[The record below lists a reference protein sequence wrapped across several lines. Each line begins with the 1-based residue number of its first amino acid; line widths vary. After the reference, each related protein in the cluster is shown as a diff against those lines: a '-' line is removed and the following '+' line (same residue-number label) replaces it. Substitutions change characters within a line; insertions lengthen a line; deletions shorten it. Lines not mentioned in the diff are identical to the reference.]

1 MYVIVIHLGQL
12 QFYNPFNWLWLDGFK
27 NSDGNFSM
35 SGILIN
41 EFFLNIV
48 VDHRHRPLNTYYQ
61 DNCLVSSWYT
71 KLDMLYSHPF
81 PCDERRSII
90 CRKIFNVNP
99 NCRGGFNFVKKN
111 TLDWLLDPSLKAN
124 KTRAIKYKKTA
135 LEDMMFRLNQTEAYT
150 TLFSILWYSNFP
162 CFEIKGVT
170 SEIDGERAIL
180 RSCKW
185 KGVSIPCSA
194 IFTTFPTDRGMCCSF
209 NIQAADSIFLSG
221 TFTKQL
227 KKMQVND
234 KNYSVI
240 ESKLP
245 VQYKMNNEPKTS
257 SGRNKGL
264 VLILDAHSNLF
275 APGSVDTNFN
285 GFMGL
290 ISTSSSFPLMIQQ
303 GFEIRAGQNNI
314 IALSSTQIHADE
326 NLRDIKPKDR
336 NCLFSDE
343 VSDIKIH
350 KQYSYFN
357 CIFECSLF
365 RALNHNNNSCI
376 PWFMPSVNQ
385 TITICDPWESEKF
398 LQDMVNDN
406 SESECNYCL
415 PDCSNTIYEPIVTTI
430 PFSNC
435 DFTNIGISPIC
446 NVNDDNLP
454 QPTKFSAQVISE
466 YLATRKGTVPT
477 FLNKYASNARPI
489 SNLDYFTQ
497 TEATYDAYTK
507 DIAMVEVY
515 FRTSTVIQLGS
526 QPMMTWVDYFSTVGG
541 LLGLVLGM
549 GIVSVVEIIWL
560 LVRLCSHKFNL
571 TQWIM

>member
-1 MYVIVIHLGQL
+1 M
-12 QFYNPFNWLWLDGFK
+12 WLDGFK
-27 NSDGNFSM
+27 NPDGNFSM
-35 SGILIN
+35 SGVLIDDS
-41 EFFLNIV
+41 FLNII
-48 VDHRHRPLNTYYQ
+48 VDYRHRTSDTYYI
-61 DNCLVSSWYT
+61 DNCLVARWYT
-71 KLDMLYSHPF
+71 DLDMIYSHPF
-81 PCDERRSII
+81 PCDQGRSII
-90 CRKIFNVNP
+90 CRKIFNINP
-99 NCRGGFNFVKKN
+99 NCKGGSNFVKKN

-135 LEDMMFRLNQTEAYT
+135 LEDMMFRLNQTEAYS

-185 KGVSIPCSA
+185 KGVSMPCSA
-194 IFTTFPTDRGMCCSF
+194 IFITFPTDRGMCCSF
-209 NIQAADSIFLSG
+209 NIQAADEIFLSG
-221 TFTKQL
+221 SFTKQL
-227 KKMQVND
+227 KAMQIFD
-234 KNYSVI
+234 KNSSVI
-240 ESKLP
+240 GSQIP
-245 VQYKMNNEPKTS
+245 TQYSLNNEPKTS
-257 SGRNKGL
+257 SGRNKGREL
-264 VLILDAHSNLF
+264 MLDAHSNLF

-290 ISTSSSFPLMIQQ
+290 ISPTSSFPLMIQQ

-314 IALSSTQIHADE
+314 IALSSTQINADE
-326 NLRDIKPKDR
+326 RLRDLIPKDR

-350 KQYSYFN
+350 KRYSYFN

-365 RALNHNNNSCI
+365 HALDKNNNTCI
-376 PWFMPSVNQ
+376 PWFMPSVNK

-406 SESECNYCL
+406 SENACSYCL
-415 PDCSNTIYEPIVTTI
+415 PDCSITIYEPIVTTI
-430 PFSNC
+430 PFSKC
-435 DFTNIGISPIC
+435 DYTNIGISPIC
-446 NVNDDNLP
+446 DVNDDSLP
-454 QPTKFSAQVISE
+454 QPTKFSAQVINE
-466 YLATRKGTVPT
+466 YLLTRNKTIPT
-477 FLNKYASNARPI
+477 FLNKYESNSRPV
-489 SNLDYFTQ
+489 SKLDYFTQ
-497 TEATYDAYTK
+497 TETTYDAYER

-526 QPMMTWVDYFSTVGG
+526 QPLMTWVDYFSTVGG

-560 LVRLCSHKFNL
+560 LIRLCSHKLNL
-571 TQWIM
+571 THWIM